1 MQEGEWD
8 HLGALLD
15 RHWELNQILDPNTT
29 NALLNALLAAVRPFI
44 RGAKLAGAGGGGFLI
59 LLARSPAARQDLYA
73 FLREYNAGT
82 GAAVCDSEIAKQG
95 LRVTDGG
102 DRLRCAGVSLS
113 PPGAQ

>member
-1 MQEGEWD
+1 MAYAMQEGEWD

-59 LLARSPAARQDLYA
+59 LLARSQAARQELHG

-82 GAAVCDSEIAKQG
+82 GAAVCGSEIAKQG
-95 LRVTDGG
+95 LRVT
-102 DRLRCAGVSLS
+102 RRR
-113 PPGAQ
+113 